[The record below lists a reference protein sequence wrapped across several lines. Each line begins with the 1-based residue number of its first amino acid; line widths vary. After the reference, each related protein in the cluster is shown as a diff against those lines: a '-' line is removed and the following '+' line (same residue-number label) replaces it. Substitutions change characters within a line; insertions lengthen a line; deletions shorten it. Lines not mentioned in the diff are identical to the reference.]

1 LKYTLFFFYVLLASL
16 NVQSQNHPVF
26 NKLFINTG
34 AAGISQFTPSS
45 KIIVSI
51 PASSLATTFVTQS
64 PFQISIDS
72 IMFSSSIMLPG
83 NSNTVNQSLFVR
95 LLVNDAD
102 TIFKASIKAIKGIND
117 TVTNFVSLFG
127 SSYITDSFYSV
138 LSWNC
143 LWFGDASNC
152 NCNVTE
158 QFNNVTDFLTT
169 MQPDVIAL
177 QEIVDAN
184 AIATISSNIGSNYE
198 HSVGEFGSF
207 ADDAQDVDYAECQ
220 KLAFIY
226 NAKLFNKLSAYPFSK
241 NTNQSISNT
250 GYYFSSGRY
259 PYLMHLTEKPSGQ
272 PLSIMNLHAKA
283 GTTQSDFSRR
293 SLGAVAI
300 RDSVFAQYYNQPF
313 ILVGDYNDKL
323 EGSIS
328 SNTYSPYY
336 YILNSA
342 MTGLSLPSLYPN
354 KTTYVWNS
362 SIIDNIC
369 INNTSKQKYG
379 GTFAIMD
386 EVAKVYPDY
395 GNTTSDHYPVLA
407 YFKRNFEVPVS
418 VNTPQID
425 ELEALPTSQNIIFK
439 NPNMALFKI
448 LIYNL
453 SGQIIKS
460 ISTSD
465 AFFIVEKPNNQEL
478 LIVKVLDEK
487 SIKVIKW

>member
-1 LKYTLFFFYVLLASL
+1 LRQFFIFLFFLQSSALA
-16 NVQSQNHPVF
+16 QAQIYPTF
-26 NKLFINTG
+26 NKSFINTG
-34 AAGISQFTPSS
+34 AAMINQNTSSS
-45 KIIVSI
+45 KLVVNI
-51 PASSLATTFVTQS
+51 PASNLSTTFVTQS
-64 PFQISIDS
+64 PFQISTDS
-72 IMFSSSIMLPG
+72 INYSSLILLPS
-83 NSNTVNQSLFVR
+83 NSNTIAQNLFVR

-102 TIFKASIKAIKGIND
+102 TIFKATIKSVKGIND
-117 TVTNFVSLFG
+117 TANNFVSLFG
-127 SSYITDSFYSV
+127 SSYIIDSFYSV

-152 NCNVTE
+152 NCNVT
-158 QFNNVTDFLTT
+158 QQYNNVTEFLTT
-169 MQPDVIAL
+169 MQPDVVAL

-184 AIATISSNIGSNYE
+184 AVASMSNAMGNNYE
-198 HSVGEFGSF
+198 NSVGEFGSF

-226 NAKLFNKLSAYPFSK
+226 NTDLFNNQGAYPFSK
-241 NTNQSISNT
+241 NTNQAISNT

-259 PYLMHLTEKPSGQ
+259 PYLMHLKEKPSGQ

-283 GTTQSDFSRR
+283 GTSQSDFSRR

-300 RDSVFAQYYNQPF
+300 RDSIFAQYYNQPF

>member
-1 LKYTLFFFYVLLASL
+1 LKYTFFLFYVLLVGL
-16 NVQSQNHPVF
+16 NVQAQNHPVF

-34 AAGISQFTPSS
+34 AAGMSQYTPSS

-64 PFQISIDS
+64 PFQISTDS
-72 IMFSSSIMLPG
+72 ILFSSSIMLPG
-83 NSNTVNQSLFVR
+83 NSNTVNQNLFVR

-117 TVTNFVSLFG
+117 TATNFVSLFG

-158 QFNNVTDFLTT
+158 QYNNVTDFLTS

-184 AIATISSNIGSNYE
+184 AIATISSTIGNNYE
-198 HSVGEFGSF
+198 YTVGEFGSF

-226 NAKLFNKLSAYPFSK
+226 NAKIFNKLSAYPFSK

-283 GTTQSDFSRR
+283 GTTQSDFTRR

-323 EGSIS
+323 EGSIT

-336 YILNSA
+336 YILNTA
-342 MTGLSLPSLYPN
+342 MTGLSLPSVNPN

-369 INNTSKQKYG
+369 INSNSKQSFG
-379 GTFAIMD
+379 GTFTIMD
-386 EVAKVYPDY
+386 ELAKVYLNY
-395 GNTTSDHYPVLA
+395 GNTTSDHYPILA
-407 YFKRNFEVPVS
+407 YFRRNFQTPVTVSNSYIDKVEIVPS
-418 VNTPQID
+418 FQK
-425 ELEALPTSQNIIFK
+425 IIFK
-439 NPNMALFKI
+439 NPNMAVLKI
-448 LIYNL
+448 QIFNVA
-453 SGQIIKS
+453 GQIIKN
-460 ISTSD
+460 IITTD
-465 AFFIVEKPNNQEL
+465 AFFSVEKPVNQEL
-478 LIVKVLDEK
+478 LIVKVHADK
-487 SIKVIKW
+487 SAKVFKW